1 MCAAFGNSF
10 EKSTDLRAVNKNHE
24 LKEARNSLELKMK
37 KKKIVLKKNLA
48 PNLVLYW
55 HVIENGK
62 QGLVKVICVSFH
74 PQWLQLFLPTK
85 VVNHVQSQQRTGL
98 LHVSWSVLFD
108 LSLN

>member
-1 MCAAFGNSF
+1 MLFVADNRCVLHLETVLKRALS
-10 EKSTDLRAVNKNHE
+10 LRAVNKNHE

-74 PQWLQLFLPTK
+74 PQ
-85 VVNHVQSQQRTGL
+85 
-98 LHVSWSVLFD
+98 
-108 LSLN
+108 